1 MKKKWFARGAAVA
14 VAAALI
20 VIPTVPAN
28 AAVVTWRNA
37 SSVSCS
43 TYTESGASLSQSRN
57 GQRAYLPQ
65 AASGLG
71 GTYHLY
77 VWHGVSTTNAW
88 ANDISVGGATNFTP
102 GKVKFVHDST
112 CTFKEYLAGQ
122 ALNVG
127 RPSVVGPTAT
137 TAQAKE
143 TSPST
148 ARLLSSVGVATV
160 ATPYGLDL
168 KTASYQGVTG
178 GTDAWTVVKGA
189 NTYLITLS
197 SAGIATAV
205 SVPTAQLATQA
216 MTVRTETNGVG
227 QQFVLGTA
235 SSSAAIDEIAGLDK
249 VGGNLFVDNSTR
261 TADQKIQVATP
272 TKADYQVNLLGK

>member
-1 MKKKWFARGAAVA
+1 MRCRARGRRE
-14 VAAALI
+14 
-20 VIPTVPAN
+20 P
-28 AAVVTWRNA
+28 
-37 SSVSCS
+37 
-43 TYTESGASLSQSRN
+43 
-57 GQRAYLPQ
+57 RA
-65 AASGLG
+65 G
-71 GTYHLY
+71 
-77 VWHGVSTTNAW
+77 
-88 ANDISVGGATNFTP
+88 
-102 GKVKFVHDST
+102 
-112 CTFKEYLAGQ
+112 LAGQ

-127 RPSVVGPTAT
+127 RASVVGPTAT

-168 KTASYQGVTG
+168 KTASYQGATG
-178 GTDAWTVVKGA
+178 GTDARTVVKGA

-197 SAGIATAV
+197 SAGLATAA
-205 SVPTAQLATQA
+205 SVPTAQLATKA

-235 SSSAAIDEIAGLDK
+235 SSSAAIDELAGLDK

-261 TADQKIQVATP
+261 TADQKVQVATP